1 MGGTTLKLLN
11 LAKKNLEEYISVV
24 DAISIL
30 AKTQNTT
37 IKYVGVFLLNQM
49 FDEEVS
55 TYACNKYYVLHDD
68 DHNWGK
74 FTNTYQIL
82 NEISENEE
90 FEDAFTFHEKNISTL
105 LASSYWKLSDLYNLK
120 LFRELSIDFYFRV
133 KKIIDLIKN
142 KKLPIEKFKNI
153 DELTID
159 DVKELLGED
168 HRTYIKNDQENFIIS
183 AFVESL
189 QRCFNY
195 FDINSNFDIVIE
207 KKLLKSIL
215 CENGI
220 VIDGFNDELDEE
232 TQDENVWDEDYLC
245 QLEEEN
251 SIVIDNQNDELEF
264 PDFIDS
270 NEDFLKGSNKQKN
283 YPLFYKNETFTVEEA
298 ACLVSGYEVIN
309 VESRSTY
316 VAWRNDN
323 PKYVEAENW
332 IYSLVRGNLFEE
344 LEHNFYII
352 RSSELK
358 KYLNKIG
365 KIIEGFNDDGNLS
378 EVEFRLIN
386 ENSNLK
392 SKIDELSKEVQSLKA
407 SSNDVG
413 IPSVGHAS
421 PEHYQQQRDQLLE
434 ENKILK
440 AELLEKDQK
449 IKELGL
455 IQTTVDE
462 SKLGNTRAENN
473 VTKLLLV
480 LAKMADIDVSKP
492 HAIHESLLVQA
503 ELLGVDKFPSDETI
517 KKWLVKA
524 NKHKNSQ
531 NPS

>member
-1 MGGTTLKLLN
+1 MKLKLFDLS
-11 LAKKNLEEYISVV
+11 KKNLEDYISVIDV
-24 DAISIL
+24 ISVL
-30 AKTQNTT
+30 AKTQETT
-37 IKYVGVFLLNQM
+37 IKYVAIFLLNQKI
-49 FDEEVS
+49 EEKIP
-55 TYACNKYYVLHDD
+55 TYICDKYYVLHDD
-68 DHNWGK
+68 EHNWGK
-74 FTNTYQIL
+74 YTNTYQVL
-82 NEISENEE
+82 TEISGNEE
-90 FEDAFTFHEKNISTL
+90 FEDVFIFSEKNISKL
-105 LASSYWKLSDLYNLK
+105 LSNSYWIQSDLYNLK
-120 LFRELSIDFYFRV
+120 LFRELSIDFHFRI
-133 KKIIDLIKN
+133 KKIIDLTKN
-142 KKLPIEKFKNI
+142 KKLPVEKFENI
-153 DELTID
+153 EELTID
-159 DVKELLGED
+159 EVRELLGED
-168 HRTYIKNDQENFIIS
+168 HRSYIKNDHNNFIIS
-183 AFVESL
+183 EFVDSL
-189 QRCFNY
+189 HRCFNY
-195 FDINSNFDIVIE
+195 FNLDSNFDTVIE
-207 KKLLKSIL
+207 KKILKNIL
-215 CENGI
+215 FENGI
-220 VIDGFNDELDEE
+220 IIDGFNNDLSEQVKDE
-232 TQDENVWDEDYLC
+232 TVWDEDYLS

-251 SIVIDNQNDELEF
+251 SLVIDNKNDELDF
-264 PDFIDS
+264 SDFIDS
-270 NEDFLKGSNKQKN
+270 NEDFLKASNKQKN

-298 ACLVSGYEVIN
+298 ACLISGYEVIN
-309 VESRSTY
+309 VESKSNY

-332 IYSLVRGNLFEE
+332 IYSLIRGNLFEE